1 MRQVDHILVPDI
13 INAKA
18 TQKSKFKLFSKS
30 SSKTAIFSV
39 PTPETNEESGNEKS
53 DNNQP
58 GRITINISN

>member
-39 PTPETNEESGNEKS
+39 PTPETESGNDKS

-58 GRITINISN
+58 GRITINVSN